1 MSLSQLL
8 FAAGYD
14 LINAAV
20 EGRVAPYRRQTAGKA
35 WGEVLEIGG
44 GTGANLPFYGP
55 DVHLTVAEP
64 NPHMTRRLNGR
75 ATRLGREVTVV
86 PDPGEELP
94 FPDASFQA
102 VVTTLV
108 LCMVSDLPRVI
119 AEARRVLRPGGAFLF
134 YEHVASKNGRAR
146 RWQSRLN
153 PVWRFATTGC
163 NLDRDIGTAISG
175 AGFVS
180 VEIESFALRL
190 APLVS
195 IPNILGVAR
204 T

>member
-1 MSLSQLL
+1 MSLSELL

-14 LINAAV
+14 LINAGV

-64 NPHMTRRLNGR
+64 NPHMTRRLKRR
-75 ATRLGREVTVV
+75 ATRLGHEVTVV
-86 PDPGEELP
+86 PDRGEELP
-94 FPDASFQA
+94 FPDASFQT

-108 LCMVSDLPRVI
+108 LYMVPDLPRVI
-119 AEARRVLRPGGAFLF
+119 AEARRVLRPG
-134 YEHVASKNGRAR
+134 
-146 RWQSRLN
+146 
-153 PVWRFATTGC
+153 
-163 NLDRDIGTAISG
+163 
-175 AGFVS
+175 FVS
-180 VEIESFALRL
+180 VELESFDLRL

-195 IPNILGVAR
+195 IPNIVGVAR